1 VVVQFERTERLPK
14 SSADMLVGLRDLR
27 EVTKNG
33 KVETSMFDPDN
44 KYYIFIR
51 WDRVYVERNVE
62 GQKTGGYWHINAH
75 RPELTLLPHDEVEK
89 KENWNIRADA
99 EELKMEGLSDPNKGM
114 VIV

>member
-1 VVVQFERTERLPK
+1 
-14 SSADMLVGLRDLR
+14 MLVGLRDLR

-99 EELKMEGLSDPNKGM
+99 EELKMEGLSDPNKGT
-114 VIV
+114 VIVYTRLHQFPNSCLYCQR